1 MLKNNQTCSFR
12 ISYEQNVAEIAYPVH
27 CLRRCVGY
35 RSGHAGVTVLC
46 RHVQFVPTGRDRA
59 YRRVFLLLVSIGA
72 AAREPVRPIREAAG
86 IPCKYFQYV
95 RRVAR
100 LRDGAQPV
108 DALFGSDYRR
118 TLAAGNISTAQSAL
132 SDIANDRQE
141 RMNNLGSIGAV
152 FGIGFIVGPLIG
164 GFLGSIDHRLP
175 FQFVAGLAF
184 INFVLAVFRLPETRK
199 GDHAGSFDWSLV
211 DPTLPVRNAFKD
223 RSLRLIFVAW
233 FLFGM
238 AFAAQQS
245 VFALYMGR
253 LFGFGE
259 AVVGLFMT
267 GVGVMIALNQGFLLK
282 NFWLKRFTEHAL
294 EPVLLV
300 SLSIAFLIMGLPWF
314 WALTVGIVLL
324 AAVQP
329 VIRVIMNGRFA
340 NDDMR
345 RGELLGMS
353 VSVMSLSMI
362 VGPVAAGWLFE
373 IRPFLPF
380 VFASAVVALS
390 LVLLCRNRGAIA

>member
-1 MLKNNQTCSFR
+1 MNKMSPKSLILFTVFVDVLGIGVVMPVLPFYVGTFNSSPQVVTGLIVAFSFFSFLSAPLLGNLSDR
-12 ISYEQNVAEIAYPVH
+12 FGRRPV
-27 CLRRCVGY
+27 
-35 RSGHAGVTVLC
+35 
-46 RHVQFVPTGRDRA
+46 F
-59 YRRVFLLLVSIGA
+59 LVSIFSTFVGWLVFA
-72 AAREPVRPIREAAG
+72 MGHSLWMLFLGRI
-86 IPCKYFQYV
+86 I
-95 RRVAR
+95 
-100 LRDGAQPV
+100 DG
-108 DALFGSDYRR
+108 
-118 TLAAGNISTAQSAL
+118 LAAGNISTAQSAL

>member
-1 MLKNNQTCSFR
+1 MKKMSPKSLILFTVFVDVLGVGVVIPVLPFYVGTFNSSPQVVTWLIVAFSFFAFLSAPLLGNLSDR
-12 ISYEQNVAEIAYPVH
+12 FGRRPV
-27 CLRRCVGY
+27 
-35 RSGHAGVTVLC
+35 
-46 RHVQFVPTGRDRA
+46 F
-59 YRRVFLLLVSIGA
+59 LVSIFSTFVGWLVFA
-72 AAREPVRPIREAAG
+72 MGHSLWMLFLGRI
-86 IPCKYFQYV
+86 I
-95 RRVAR
+95 
-100 LRDGAQPV
+100 DG
-108 DALFGSDYRR
+108 
-118 TLAAGNISTAQSAL
+118 LAAGNISTAQSAL
-132 SDIANDRQE
+132 SDIAKGRKE
-141 RMNNLGSIGAV
+141 RMHNLGSIGAV
-152 FGIGFIVGPLIG
+152 FGIGLIIGPLIG

-199 GDHAGSFDWSLV
+199 GDYAGSFDWSLA
-211 DPTLPVRNAFKD
+211 DPTLPVRNAFRD
-223 RSLRLIFVAW
+223 RPLRPIFVAW

-253 LFGFGE
+253 LFGSGE

-314 WALTVGIVLL
+314 WALTVGMVLL

-353 VSVMSLSMI
+353 ASVMSLSMI
-362 VGPVAAGWLFE
+362 AGPIMAGWLFD
-373 IRPFLPF
+373 IQPFLPF
-380 VFASAVVALS
+380 IFASIVVFLS
-390 LVLLCRNRGAIA
+390 FLLLRFGRRKTAEVRACA